1 MSIEEKLKALILSK
15 YNSVREFAI
24 DIDIPYTTIVSIFKR
39 GIGNSSVTNIIKISK
54 ALGISVDELA
64 DGNIVPV
71 RSYQKPTERIFEVN
85 EILEDVK
92 DQLSQLDSLT
102 FDGKP
107 IDKDSIDSIVD
118 AMDIGVEMVKR
129 KLKN

>member
-1 MSIEEKLKALILSK
+1 MAIEEKLKELILSR
-15 YNSVREFAI
+15 YNSIREFAI

-39 GIGNSSVTNIIKISK
+39 GIGNSSVTNVIKISK

-64 DGNIVPV
+64 NGNIVPI
-71 RSYQKPTERIFEVN
+71 RSYKKPTERIFEVS

-92 DQLSQLDSLT
+92 DQLSHLDSLT

-107 IDKDSIDSIVD
+107 VNKDSIDSIVD
-118 AMDIGVEMVKR
+118 AMDIGVEMAKR
-129 KLKN
+129 KMKN